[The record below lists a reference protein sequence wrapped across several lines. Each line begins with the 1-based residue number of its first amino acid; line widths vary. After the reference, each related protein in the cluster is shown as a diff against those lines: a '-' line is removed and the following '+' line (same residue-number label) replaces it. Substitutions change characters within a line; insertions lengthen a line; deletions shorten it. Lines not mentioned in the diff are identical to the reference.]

1 MTHYVLVYGTLRK
14 GHSNHRLLHNAEYV
28 DTRILPLPF
37 VMKHLGG
44 FPGLLPGLHTDNK
57 ITCELY
63 RVTDTTFQSLD
74 YLEGYPS
81 FYNRTLIEVGIDDET
96 ERYVDAW
103 IYYLEDEEY
112 YQHYPEIE
120 SGDWDDAGSVY
131 SMRTA

>member
-1 MTHYVLVYGTLRK
+1 MHYVLVYGTLRK
-14 GHSNHRLLHNAEYV
+14 GHSNHRLLHDAGYI
-28 DTRILPLPF
+28 DTRNLSLPF

-44 FPGLLPGLHTDNK
+44 FPGLLPDGQDHD
-57 ITCELY
+57 IMCELY
-63 RVTDTTFQSLD
+63 EVDDLTFERLD

-81 FYNRTLIEVGIDDET
+81 FYNRQLINAGT
-96 ERYVDAW
+96 AAPAW
-103 IYYLEDEEY
+103 IYYLTDEEY

>member
-1 MTHYVLVYGTLRK
+1 MQNVLVYGTLRK
-14 GHSNHRLLHNAEYV
+14 GHSNHRLLGNSELVGSYMVA
-28 DTRILPLPF
+28 LPY

-44 FPGLLPGLHTDNK
+44 FPGLLSDGQRHD
-57 ITCELY
+57 IFCEMY
-63 RVTDTTFQSLD
+63 EVDDDTFQRLD

-81 FYNRTLIEVGIDDET
+81 FYNRTEVRVGDT
-96 ERYVDAW
+96 QAW
-103 IYYLEDEEY
+103 IYYLTDEEY

>member
-14 GHSNHRLLHNAEYV
+14 GHSNHRLLHNAEYM
-28 DTRILPLPF
+28 DTRNLCLPF

-44 FPGLLPGLHTDNK
+44 FPGLLPDRDEHWTV
-57 ITCELY
+57 CELY
-63 RVTDTTFQSLD
+63 KVDDDTFQRLD

-81 FYNRTLIEVGIDDET
+81 FYNRSQIYLPEGP
-96 ERYVDAW
+96 AW
-103 IYYLEDEEY
+103 IYWLTDEEY